1 MRPRGR
7 IIVLCV
13 GELPK
18 SGFVPRR
25 RRFPANQCRRER
37 GGSCWETKPILSGF
51 DFDRREIEAVY
62 KFIWL
67 SGVSLNSFRFCT
79 NLDWIWSSLVAEI
92 SYTRAQSE
100 NANYFRALLQPP
112 MTRNFL
118 CAACIML
125 FIHNDETTYKRP
137 ETINSRL
144 VFCILSLFTR
154 SHCSWRSFFSK
165 SLPLSTRWMDSSNC
179 TTYELNVLL
188 VSHGASDAWLFQWR
202 QLITQVFCNV
212 GVSQSHTGWVTKLFP
227 GVQHK
232 KNEFILSSVTTQ
244 KNVVSHINILWGK
257 CDEFS
262 IVSV

>member
-1 MRPRGR
+1 MLTCLVRRLAIRQRAISGAR
-7 IIVLCV
+7 QECNSLSV
-13 GELPK
+13 K
-18 SGFVPRR
+18 SGSRRIPKQSKIGCAREEELLFCAWESFPRV
-25 RRFPANQCRRER
+25 ALCRAVADSQLISVGER

-165 SLPLSTRWMDSSNC
+165 SLPLSTR
-179 TTYELNVLL
+179 
-188 VSHGASDAWLFQWR
+188 
-202 QLITQVFCNV
+202 
-212 GVSQSHTGWVTKLFP
+212 
-227 GVQHK
+227 
-232 KNEFILSSVTTQ
+232 
-244 KNVVSHINILWGK
+244 
-257 CDEFS
+257 
-262 IVSV
+262 